1 VTLGSVA
8 EAPPAS
14 ERRLI
19 AGHAGTVL
27 VGQLAV
33 LALGVIDTIVAGRYA
48 EGALAALS
56 VGSAIFVSVFASLLG
71 VLQAL
76 LPVWSEL
83 QGAGRATEV
92 GRSVRQSLYV
102 CAIAIVLGMAVLL
115 RPTLLLQLTQVPVV
129 MRGDVERYLAI
140 LAFALPPALLFRIFG
155 TLNQSL
161 GRPRFVTW
169 LQLGAMVVKLPLS
182 IWFAFGGLG
191 VPALGL
197 AGCGWATLVVE
208 WTMLACAIWMLRRAS
223 FYAAYA
229 LWRRMEPPDWHALAQ
244 FARLGIP
251 AGLAVLVEVT
261 SYTLMALFI
270 ARLGT
275 VASAAHQIASNL
287 TVVAYMFPL
296 SFSIATSARV
306 SFWLGAGDTVAAR
319 RACRRGFELTMLCAL
334 AWAAAMVALRWQLAG
349 VYSDRPAVVAMAAM
363 LLLATAGYHLA
374 DAVQTLCV
382 FVLRCYRVTV
392 LPLIL
397 YCGLLWGVGL
407 GGSYLLAY
415 HGLGPWN
422 AMRSP
427 LAFWLMSAVALA
439 VTALLFAALLRR
451 TVRRPR

>member
-1 VTLGSVA
+1 M
-8 EAPPAS
+8 AS

-33 LALGVIDTIVAGRYA
+33 MALGITDTIVAGRYA

-56 VGSAIFVSVFASLLG
+56 VGSAIFISVFASLLG
-71 VLQAL
+71 VVQAL
-76 LPVWSEL
+76 LPVWAEL
-83 QGAGRATEV
+83 HGAQRPAEV

-102 CAIAIVLGMAVLL
+102 CALAIVVGMAVLL
-115 RPTLLLQLTQVPVV
+115 MPAPLLRWTEVPVL

-140 LAFALPPALLFRIFG
+140 LAFALPPALLFRLFG

-161 GRPRFVTW
+161 GKPRLVTW
-169 LQLGAMVVKLPLS
+169 LQLGAVVIKLPLS
-182 IWFAFGGLG
+182 IWLTFGGAG

-208 WTMLACAIWMLRRAS
+208 WSMLACAIWVLRRQS
-223 FYAAYA
+223 FYAVYA
-229 LWRRMEPPDWHALAQ
+229 LWRRLEAPDLRALSH
-244 FARLGIP
+244 FARLGVP

-296 SFSIATSARV
+296 SLSIATSARV
-306 SFWLGAGDTVAAR
+306 SFWLGSGDAARAR
-319 RACRRGFELTMLCAL
+319 RACRHGFELAILCAL
-334 AWAAAMVALRWQLAG
+334 VWAVAMVALRWQLAG
-349 VYSDRPAVVAMAAM
+349 VYSDRPAVVAMAAT
-363 LLLATAGYHLA
+363 LLLATAAYHLA
-374 DAVQTLCV
+374 DAVQTLCIYL
-382 FVLRCYRVTV
+382 LRCYRVTV

-397 YCGLLWGVGL
+397 YCALLWGVGL

-415 HGLGPWN
+415 RGLGPWA
-422 AMRSP
+422 AMQSP
-427 LAFWLMSAVALA
+427 LAFWLMSALALA
-439 VTALLFAALLRR
+439 VTALLFAALLWR
-451 TVRRPR
+451 TLRRPR